1 MHQLHLCL
9 NCWFMLPNAVLVNQ
23 DVNCTFC
30 FSQLADDA
38 TVVLIESN
46 YQSVTIDW
54 RPKRRAVL
62 NEMALTVVWFWL
74 RTILLSLHWLHGVLS
89 NGKFNSVEYEAFL
102 SLKLYKHNPQITRFS
117 ATSHTITQTRKQ
129 FGTMFV

>member
-30 FSQLADDA
+30 FSRLADDA

-62 NEMALTVVWFWL
+62 NEMALTVV
-74 RTILLSLHWLHGVLS
+74 
-89 NGKFNSVEYEAFL
+89 
-102 SLKLYKHNPQITRFS
+102 
-117 ATSHTITQTRKQ
+117 
-129 FGTMFV
+129 